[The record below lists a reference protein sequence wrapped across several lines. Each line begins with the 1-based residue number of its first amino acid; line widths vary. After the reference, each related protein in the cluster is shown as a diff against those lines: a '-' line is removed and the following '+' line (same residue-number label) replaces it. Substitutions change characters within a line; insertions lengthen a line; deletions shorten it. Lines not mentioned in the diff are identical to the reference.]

1 LGSAAARGWN
11 EGPRRLISMDAS
23 ERPRLVILD
32 AMSLIH
38 RAYHAVPRHFATSS
52 GEPTNAVFGFM
63 NILLRVVEEL
73 SPDHAAAAFD
83 LPGPTFRDEMYEPYK
98 AHREAPDDMLVAQ
111 FGRIRE
117 LLEVLA
123 IPIYD
128 LEPYEAD
135 DVLGTL
141 ARQAEADGFD
151 VWLITGDRDALQL
164 VTPQVRVLSTNP
176 RTGQPLIYDEA
187 AIADRWGIRPSQ
199 VVDFKG
205 LVGDSSDNIPGV
217 KGVGEK
223 TASTLLATYEDIDD
237 IYAHLEDIRPA
248 IRRRL
253 DGQEEIAQLSRRLAT
268 IVCDVPV
275 EFDQERTRLWQA
287 DVDAVQGLMR
297 ELQFRNVVERM
308 GFLQTSTQ
316 VEDEQLQVQPDL
328 VQDAEGAKALAK
340 QLAEAARVA
349 VFPYTRGASW
359 SVELL
364 GLGLAW
370 GDETAYVSLDGE
382 GGPLDALRGWLE
394 DAEAAKAAFDS
405 KELHSALAS
414 RDVALRGVEADLLLA
429 AYVATPSA
437 IPRTL
442 DDLAFRRKGLEV
454 EPSLPDAQVAGGLMR
469 PDPEDAAAPA
479 ALRAALAL
487 GLADEMDA
495 EIDDLK
501 LTELL
506 HDVEMP
512 LALVLSEME
521 RRGITLDAGA
531 LGELSR
537 EMAEE
542 IAELQSG
549 IYTDA
554 GHEFNVNSPKQ
565 LGTVLFEELGMPA
578 GRRTKTG
585 YSTASGVLEELVDAN
600 PIVGRVLEYRELSKL
615 KSTYIDTLPDLAHPS
630 TGRLHTTFNQAGTAT
645 GRLSSANPNLQNI
658 PIRTERGREIR
669 RAFVAGREGWTLLAI
684 DYSQIDL
691 RVLAHI
697 SEDAAMCEAF
707 ANGHDIHSS
716 TAASLHGVS
725 LDEVTEDMRR
735 LAKTTNFGIVYG
747 ISAQGLASRTEFS
760 RGEAARFIET
770 YFATYPGVKAYM
782 DSTIALAH
790 ERGYVETLFQRRR
803 YLPELNSRAFHE
815 RAAAERMAINMPIQ
829 GTTADIMKVAM
840 VKLDRAIREQGFAAQ
855 MLLQVHDDLLFELP
869 AEELDDFAGAAREL
883 MTNAVLLQVPLAVD
897 AKAGANWRD
906 MREL

>member
-1 LGSAAARGWN
+1 
-11 EGPRRLISMDAS
+11 MDAS
-23 ERPRLVILD
+23 ERPRLVVLD

-52 GEPTNAVFGFM
+52 GEPTNAVFGFT
-63 NILLRVVEEL
+63 NILLRVVEDL
-73 SPDHAAAAFD
+73 SPHHAAAAFD
-83 LPGPTFRDEMYEPYK
+83 LPGPTFRDEIYEPYK
-98 AHREAPDDMLVAQ
+98 AHREAPDDALVAQ

-117 LLEVLA
+117 LMEVLG
-123 IPIYD
+123 IPIYE
-128 LEPYEAD
+128 LESYEAD
-135 DVLGTL
+135 DMLGTL
-141 ARQAEADGFD
+141 ARQAEAAGFE
-151 VWLITGDRDALQL
+151 VWLVTGDRDALQL
-164 VTPQVRVLSTNP
+164 VTPHVRVLSTNP

-187 AIADRWGIRPSQ
+187 AIGDRWGIRPSQ

-223 TASTLLATYEDIDD
+223 TASTLLKDYADIDD

-253 DGQEEIAQLSRRLAT
+253 EGQEEVAELSRELAT
-268 IVCDVPV
+268 IVCDAPV
-275 EFDQERTRLWQA
+275 AFDAERTRLWQA
-287 DVDAVQGLMR
+287 DMEAVQGLMR

-308 GFLQTSTQ
+308 SFLETTARDEEEALE
-316 VEDEQLQVQPDL
+316 VEPAV
-328 VQDAEGAKALAK
+328 VTDAEGARALAEE
-340 QLAEAARVA
+340 LAAAERVA

-370 GDETAYVSLDGE
+370 GDATAYVSLDGE
-382 GGPLDALRGWLE
+382 AGPLDELRDWLE
-394 DAEAAKAAFDS
+394 DGEAAKAAFDS
-405 KELHSALAS
+405 KELHRALAS
-414 RDVALRGVEADLLLA
+414 RGVALQGVEADLLLA

-442 DDLAFRRKGLEV
+442 DDLVFRRKGLEV
-454 EPSLPDAQVAGGLMR
+454 EPGLPDAQAAGGLMR
-469 PDPEDAAAPA
+469 PDPEDAAVPA
-479 ALRAALAL
+479 ALRAALGL

-495 EIDDLK
+495 EIDDLE

-521 RRGITLDAGA
+521 RRGIRLDAGA
-531 LGELSR
+531 LGDLSR

-549 IYTDA
+549 VYADA
-554 GHEFNVNSPKQ
+554 GHEFNINSPKQ
-565 LGTVLFEELGMPA
+565 LGTVLFEELGLPA
-578 GRRTKTG
+578 GRKTKTG
-585 YSTASGVLEELVDAN
+585 YSTASGVLEGLMDAN

-615 KSTYIDTLPDLAHPS
+615 KSTYIDTLPDLAHPT

-658 PIRTERGREIR
+658 PIRTARGREIR

-697 SEDAAMCEAF
+697 SEDAAMCQAF
-707 ANGHDIHSS
+707 ANGHDIHAA
-716 TAASLHGVS
+716 TAASLHEVS

-760 RGEAARFIET
+760 RREAAKFIET
-770 YFATYPGVKAYM
+770 YFATYPGVKGYM

-840 VKLDRAIREQGFAAQ
+840 VKLDRAIREQGFAAR

-869 AEELDDFAGAAREL
+869 TEELDDFAGVAREL
-883 MTNAVLLQVPLAVD
+883 MTNAVPLHVPLAVD
-897 AKAGANWRD
+897 AKAGPNWRD
-906 MREL
+906 LTEI

>member
-1 LGSAAARGWN
+1 
-11 EGPRRLISMDAS
+11 MDAS

-83 LPGPTFRDEMYEPYK
+83 LPGPTFRDEIYEPYK

-128 LEPYEAD
+128 MEPYEAD

-164 VTPQVRVLSTNP
+164 VTPHVRVLSTNP
-176 RTGQPLIYDEA
+176 RTGQPLVYDEG
-187 AIADRWGIRPSQ
+187 AIADRWGIKASQ

-223 TASTLLATYEDIDD
+223 TASTLLATYDDIDD

-253 DGQEEIAQLSRRLAT
+253 EGQEEVAYLSRRLAT

-275 EFDQERTRLWQA
+275 EFDAERTRLWQA
-287 DVDAVQGLMR
+287 DVDAVQALMR

-316 VEDEQLQVQPDL
+316 VADEQLEVEPDL
-328 VQDAEGAKALAK
+328 VQDAAGAQALA
-340 QLAEAARVA
+340 QRLAGAERVA
-349 VFPYTRGASW
+349 AFPYTRGSSW

-370 GDETAYVSLDGE
+370 GDETAYVSLDEAAGS
-382 GGPLDALRGWLE
+382 LDALRDWLE
-394 DAEAAKAAFDS
+394 DGKAAKAAFDS
-405 KELHSALAS
+405 KLLHSALAS
-414 RDVALRGVEADLLLA
+414 REVALRGVEADLLLA

-442 DDLAFRRKGLEV
+442 DDLAFRRKGLDV
-454 EPSLPDAQVAGGLMR
+454 EPALPDAQVAGGLMR
-469 PDPEDAAAPA
+469 PDPGDVAAPA

-487 GLADEMDA
+487 KLADEMDA
-495 EIDDLK
+495 EIDNLK

-521 RRGITLDAGA
+521 RRGIRLDAGA

-537 EMAEE
+537 EMAQE

-565 LGTVLFEELGMPA
+565 LGTVLFEELGLPA

-585 YSTASGVLEELVDAN
+585 YSTASGVLEGLVDDN

-658 PIRTERGREIR
+658 PIRTARGREIR

-716 TAASLHGVS
+716 TAASLHDVA

-760 RGEAARFIET
+760 RQEAAKFIET
-770 YFATYPGVKAYM
+770 YFATYPGVKGYM

-840 VKLDRAIREQGFAAQ
+840 VKLDRAIREQGFAAR

-869 AEELDDFAGAAREL
+869 LEELDAFAGVAREL
-883 MTNAVLLQVPLAVD
+883 MTHAVPLHVPLAVD

-906 MREL
+906 LREL

>member
-1 LGSAAARGWN
+1 
-11 EGPRRLISMDAS
+11 MDAS
-23 ERPRLVILD
+23 ERPRLVVLD

-52 GEPTNAVFGFM
+52 GEPTNAVFGFT

-83 LPGPTFRDEMYEPYK
+83 LPGPTFRDEIYEPYK

-117 LLEVLA
+117 LIEVLG

-128 LEPYEAD
+128 LEPFEAD

-141 ARQAEADGFD
+141 ARQAEAEGFE
-151 VWLITGDRDALQL
+151 VWLVTGDRDALQL
-164 VTPQVRVLSTNP
+164 VTPHVRVLSTNP

-187 AIADRWGIRPSQ
+187 AIQDRWGIRPSQ

-223 TASTLLATYEDIDD
+223 TASTLLKDYADIDE
-237 IYAHLEDIRPA
+237 IYAHLEDLRPA

-253 DGQEEIAQLSRRLAT
+253 EGQEEVAYLSRKLAT

-275 EFDQERTRLWQA
+275 AFDAERTRLWQA
-287 DVDAVQGLMR
+287 DPAAVQAVMR

-308 GFLQTSTQ
+308 GFLDAAAR
-316 VEDEQLQVQPDL
+316 VEDEALEVEPA
-328 VQDAEGAKALAK
+328 VVTDAEGARTLAAD
-340 QLAEAARVA
+340 LAGAERVA

-359 SVELL
+359 NVELL

-370 GDETAYVSLDGE
+370 GDDTAYVSLDGE
-382 GGPLDALRGWLE
+382 AGPVEELRGWLE
-394 DAEAAKAAFDS
+394 DAEAGKAAFDS
-405 KELHSALAS
+405 KELRSALAS
-414 RDVALRGVEADLLLA
+414 REVTLRGVEADLLLA

-437 IPRTL
+437 IPGTL
-442 DDLAFRRKGLEV
+442 DDLVFRRKGLDV
-454 EPSLPDAQVAGGLMR
+454 EPALPDAQVAGGLMR

-487 GLADEMDA
+487 GLAEEMDA

-521 RRGITLDAGA
+521 RRGIKLDADA
-531 LGELSR
+531 LGALSR

-549 IYTDA
+549 IYADA
-554 GHEFNVNSPKQ
+554 GREFNVNSPKQ
-565 LGTVLFEELGMPA
+565 LGTVLFEELGLPA

-585 YSTASGVLEELVDAN
+585 YSTAIGVLEGLADEN

-658 PIRTERGREIR
+658 PIRTARGREIR

-697 SEDAAMCEAF
+697 SEDAAMCQAF
-707 ANGHDIHSS
+707 ANGHDIHSA
-716 TAASLHGVS
+716 TAASLHDVG
-725 LDEVTEDMRR
+725 LDEVTADMRR

-760 RGEAARFIET
+760 RGEAAKFIET
-770 YFATYPGVKAYM
+770 YFATYPGVKGYM

-790 ERGYVETLFQRRR
+790 ERGFVETLFQRRR
-803 YLPELNSRAFHE
+803 YLPELQSRAFHE

-840 VKLDRAIREQGFAAQ
+840 VKLDRAISEQGFAAR

-869 AEELDDFAGAAREL
+869 TEELEEFAAVARGL
-883 MTNAVLLQVPLAVD
+883 MTTAVPLHVPLAVD
-897 AKAGANWRD
+897 AKAGVNWRD

>member
-1 LGSAAARGWN
+1 
-11 EGPRRLISMDAS
+11 MDAS

-83 LPGPTFRDEMYEPYK
+83 LPGPTFRDELYEPYK

-117 LLEVLA
+117 LLEVLG

-164 VTPQVRVLSTNP
+164 VTPHVRVLSTNP
-176 RTGQPLIYDEA
+176 RTGQPLVYDEG
-187 AIADRWGIRPSQ
+187 AIADRWGIKASQ

-223 TASTLLATYEDIDD
+223 TASTLLATYDDIDD

-253 DGQEEIAQLSRRLAT
+253 EGQEEIAQLSRRLAT

-275 EFDQERTRLWQA
+275 EFDAERTRLWQA
-287 DVDAVQGLMR
+287 DVVAVQALMR

-308 GFLQTSTQ
+308 AFLDTSAREEAEALE
-316 VEDEQLQVQPDL
+316 VEPAV
-328 VQDAEGAKALAK
+328 VTDAEGASALAG
-340 QLAEAARVA
+340 QLASAERVA
-349 VFPYTRGASW
+349 VFPYARGSSW

-370 GDETAYVSLDGE
+370 GNETAYVSLDGE
-382 GGPLDALRGWLE
+382 GGPLDALKGWLE
-394 DAEAAKAAFDS
+394 DERAGKAAFDS
-405 KELHSALAS
+405 KLLHSALAS
-414 RDVALRGVEADLLLA
+414 RAVALRGVEADLLLA

-442 DDLAFRRKGLEV
+442 DDLVFRRKGLEV
-454 EPSLPDAQVAGGLMR
+454 EPALPDAQVAGGLMR
-469 PDPEDAAAPA
+469 PDPEDAALPA

-501 LTELL
+501 LTGLL

-521 RRGITLDAGA
+521 RRGIRLDAGA

-565 LGTVLFEELGMPA
+565 LGTVLFEELGLPA

-585 YSTASGVLEELVDAN
+585 YSTASGVLEGLVDDN

-658 PIRTERGREIR
+658 PIRTARGREIR

-760 RGEAARFIET
+760 RQEAAKFIET
-770 YFATYPGVKAYM
+770 YFATYPGVKGYM

-790 ERGYVETLFQRRR
+790 DRGYVETLFQRRR

-829 GTTADIMKVAM
+829 GTTADIMKIAM
-840 VKLDRAIREQGFAAQ
+840 VKLDRAIREQRFAAQ

-869 AEELDDFAGAAREL
+869 AEELDDFAGVAREL
-883 MTNAVLLQVPLAVD
+883 MTNAVPLHVPLAVD
-897 AKAGANWRD
+897 AKTGPNWRD
-906 MREL
+906 MVEI

>member
-1 LGSAAARGWN
+1 
-11 EGPRRLISMDAS
+11 MDAS

-83 LPGPTFRDEMYEPYK
+83 LPGPTFRDELYEPYK

-111 FGRIRE
+111 FARIRE

-223 TASTLLATYEDIDD
+223 TASTLLKDYADIDE

-253 DGQEEIAQLSRRLAT
+253 EGQEEVAYLSRRLAT
-268 IVCDVPV
+268 IVRDVPV
-275 EFDQERTRLWQA
+275 QFDQKRTRLWQA

-308 GFLQTSTQ
+308 GFLQTSAQ

-340 QLAEAARVA
+340 QLAEAERVA
-349 VFPYTRGASW
+349 VVPYTRGASW

-382 GGPLDALRGWLE
+382 GGALGGLKSWLE
-394 DAEAAKAAFDS
+394 DGEAGKAAFDS

-414 RDVALRGVEADLLLA
+414 RGVALRGVEADLLLA

-442 DDLAFRRKGLEV
+442 DDLVFRRKGLEV
-454 EPSLPDAQVAGGLMR
+454 EPALPDAQAAGGLMR
-469 PDPEDAAAPA
+469 PDPADAAAPA

-531 LGELSR
+531 LGDLSR

-549 IYTDA
+549 IYADA
-554 GHEFNVNSPKQ
+554 GSEFNVNSPKQ
-565 LGTVLFEELGMPA
+565 LGKVLFEELGLPA

-585 YSTASGVLEELVDAN
+585 YSTASGVLEGLVDDN

-697 SEDAAMCEAF
+697 SADAAMCQAF

-716 TAASLHGVS
+716 TAASLHDVS

-760 RGEAARFIET
+760 RGEAAKFIET

-869 AEELDDFAGAAREL
+869 TEELDDFAGAAREL
-883 MTNAVLLQVPLAVD
+883 MTNAVPLHVPLAVD
-897 AKAGANWRD
+897 AKAGPNWRD
-906 MREL
+906 LNEL

>member
-1 LGSAAARGWN
+1 
-11 EGPRRLISMDAS
+11 MDAS
-23 ERPRLVILD
+23 ERPRLVVLD

-38 RAYHAVPRHFATSS
+38 RAYHAVPRHFATST
-52 GEPTNAVFGFM
+52 GEPTNAVFGFT
-63 NILLRVVEEL
+63 NILLRIVDEL
-73 SPDHAAAAFD
+73 APDHAAAAFD
-83 LPGPTFRDEMYEPYK
+83 LPGPTFRDELYEPYK
-98 AHREAPDDMLVAQ
+98 AHRDAPDDALVAQ

-117 LLEVLA
+117 LVEVLG
-123 IPIYD
+123 IPIYE
-128 LEPYEAD
+128 LESYEAD
-135 DVLGTL
+135 DMLGTL
-141 ARQAEADGFD
+141 ARQAEAAGFD
-151 VWLITGDRDALQL
+151 VWLVTGDRDALQL
-164 VTPQVRVLSTNP
+164 VTPHVRVLSTNP

-187 AIADRWGIRPSQ
+187 AIEKRWGIKPGQ

-205 LVGDSSDNIPGV
+205 LQGDSSDNIPGV

-223 TASTLLATYEDIDD
+223 TASSLLASYADIDD

-253 DGQEEIAQLSRRLAT
+253 EGQEEVANLSRRLAT
-268 IVCDVPV
+268 IVCDAPV
-275 EFDQERTRLWQA
+275 AFDAERTRLWQA
-287 DVDAVQGLMR
+287 DVPALHGLMR

-308 GFLQTSTQ
+308 RFLETSAQ
-316 VEDEQLQVQPDL
+316 VEAEELEVEPRL
-328 VQDAEGAKALAK
+328 VQEAEGARV
-340 QLAEAARVA
+340 LAEELAGAERVA
-349 VFPYTRGASW
+349 VFPYVRGASW

-370 GDETAYVSLDGE
+370 GDQTAYVSLDGE
-382 GGPLDALRGWLE
+382 AGPLEALRDWLE
-394 DAEAAKAAFDS
+394 DAKAGKVAFDS
-405 KELHSALAS
+405 KALHQALAA
-414 RDVALRGVEADLLLA
+414 RGVELRGVDADLLLA

-437 IPRTL
+437 IPGTL
-442 DDLAFRRKGLEV
+442 DDLAFRRRGIEV
-454 EPSLPDAQVAGGLMR
+454 EPALPDPQVAGGLMR
-469 PDPEDAAAPA
+469 PDPEDVAVPA

-487 GLADEMDA
+487 ALAEEMDA

-521 RRGITLDAGA
+521 RRGIRLDGGA

-537 EMAEE
+537 EMGEE
-542 IAELQSG
+542 IAELQSA
-549 IYTDA
+549 IYADV

-565 LGTVLFEELGMPA
+565 LGKVLFDELGLPA
-578 GRRTKTG
+578 GRKTKTG
-585 YSTASGVLEELVDAN
+585 YSTASGVLEGLVDAN
-600 PIVGRVLEYRELSKL
+600 PIAGRVLEYRELSKL

-658 PIRTERGREIR
+658 PIRTARGREIR
-669 RAFVAGREGWTLLAI
+669 RAFVAEREGWTLLAI

-697 SEDAAMCEAF
+697 SEDAAMCKAF
-707 ANGHDIHSS
+707 ANGHDIHAA
-716 TAASLHGVS
+716 TAASLHEVG

-760 RGEAARFIET
+760 RREAATFIET
-770 YFATYPGVKAYM
+770 YFATYPGVKTYM
-782 DSTIALAH
+782 DSTIADAH

-803 YLPELNSRAFHE
+803 YLPELQSRAFHE

-840 VKLDRAIREQGFAAQ
+840 VKLDRAIREEGFAAR

-869 AEELDDFAGAAREL
+869 SEELDDFAGVAREL
-883 MTNAVLLQVPLAVD
+883 MTKAVPLHVPLAVD
-897 AKAGANWRD
+897 AKAGPNWRD
-906 MREL
+906 LAEI

>member
-1 LGSAAARGWN
+1 
-11 EGPRRLISMDAS
+11 MDAS
-23 ERPRLVILD
+23 ERPRLVVLD

-52 GEPTNAVFGFM
+52 GEPTNAVFGFT

-83 LPGPTFRDEMYEPYK
+83 LPGPTFRDELYEPYK
-98 AHREAPDDMLVAQ
+98 AHRDAPDDALVAQ

-117 LLEVLA
+117 LIEVLG

-128 LEPYEAD
+128 LEPFEAD

-141 ARQAEADGFD
+141 ARQAEAEGFE
-151 VWLITGDRDALQL
+151 VWLVTGDRDALQL
-164 VTPQVRVLSTNP
+164 VTPHVRVLSTNP
-176 RTGQPLIYDEA
+176 RTGQPLVYDEA
-187 AIADRWGIRPSQ
+187 AIRDRWGIRPSQ

-223 TASTLLATYEDIDD
+223 TASTLLAEYEDIDD

-248 IRRRL
+248 FRRRL
-253 DGQEEIAQLSRRLAT
+253 EGQEEVAYLSRRLAT

-275 EFDQERTRLWQA
+275 AFDAERTRLWQA
-287 DVDAVQGLMR
+287 DVAAVQGLMR

-308 GFLQTSTQ
+308 PFLEASARS
-316 VEDEQLQVQPDL
+316 
-328 VQDAEGAKALAK
+328 DAEALEVEPAVVTDAADARALAK
-340 QLAEAARVA
+340 ELAGAERVA
-349 VFPYTRGASW
+349 VFAYTRGSSW

-370 GDETAYVSLDGE
+370 GGETAYVSLDGE
-382 GGPLDALRGWLE
+382 AGALEALRGWLE
-394 DAEAAKAAFDS
+394 DAAAGKAAFDS
-405 KELHSALAS
+405 KALNSALAS
-414 RDVALRGVEADLLLA
+414 RGVALRGVETDLLLA

-437 IPRTL
+437 IPGTL
-442 DDLAFRRKGLEV
+442 DDLVFRRRGIEV
-454 EPSLPDAQVAGGLMR
+454 EPELPDAQVAGGLMR
-469 PDPEDAAAPA
+469 PDPEEVAVPA

-487 GLADEMDA
+487 GLAEEMDA

-501 LTELL
+501 LTGLL

-521 RRGITLDAGA
+521 RRGIKLDAGA
-531 LGELSR
+531 LGDLSR

-549 IYTDA
+549 IYADA
-554 GHEFNVNSPKQ
+554 GREFNVNSPKQ
-565 LGTVLFEELGMPA
+565 LGEVLFEELGLPA

-585 YSTASGVLEELVDAN
+585 YSTAIGVLEGLADEN
-600 PIVGRVLEYRELSKL
+600 PIVRRVLEYRELSKL

-630 TGRLHTTFNQAGTAT
+630 TGRLHTTFNQAGTST

-658 PIRTERGREIR
+658 PIRTARGREIR

-697 SEDAAMCEAF
+697 SEDAAMCQAF
-707 ANGHDIHSS
+707 ANGHDIHAA
-716 TAASLHGVS
+716 TAASLHEVA

-760 RGEAARFIET
+760 RGEAAKFIET
-770 YFATYPGVKAYM
+770 YFATYPGVKGYM

-803 YLPELNSRAFHE
+803 YLPELQSRAFHE

-840 VKLDRAIREQGFAAQ
+840 VKLDRSIREEGFAAR

-869 AEELDDFAGAAREL
+869 AEELDDFAGVARGV
-883 MTNAVLLQVPLAVD
+883 MTHAVRLQVPLAVD
-897 AKAGANWRD
+897 AKAGGNWRD
-906 MREL
+906 MEDL

>member
-1 LGSAAARGWN
+1 
-11 EGPRRLISMDAS
+11 MDAS

-83 LPGPTFRDEMYEPYK
+83 LPGPTFRDEIYEPYK

-111 FGRIRE
+111 FSRIRE

-164 VTPQVRVLSTNP
+164 VTPHVRVLSTNP

-187 AIADRWGIRPSQ
+187 AIADRWGIKASQ

-223 TASTLLATYEDIDD
+223 TASTLLATYDDIDD

-253 DGQEEIAQLSRRLAT
+253 EGQEEVAYLSRRLAT

-308 GFLQTSTQ
+308 GFLQTSAQ

-328 VQDAEGAKALAK
+328 VQDAEGARALAS
-340 QLAEAARVA
+340 QLAGAERVA
-349 VFPYTRGASW
+349 VVPYTRGSSW
-359 SVELL
+359 GVELL

-370 GDETAYVSLDGE
+370 GGETAYVSLDGE
-382 GGPLDALRGWLE
+382 GGPLDELKGWLE
-394 DAEAAKAAFDS
+394 DGKAAKAAFDS

-414 RDVALRGVEADLLLA
+414 REVALRGVEADLLLA

-442 DDLAFRRKGLEV
+442 DDLVFRRKGLEV
-454 EPSLPDAQVAGGLMR
+454 EPALPDAQVAGGLMR

-521 RRGITLDAGA
+521 RRGIRLDAGA

-565 LGTVLFEELGMPA
+565 LGTVLFEELGLPA
-578 GRRTKTG
+578 GRKTKTG
-585 YSTASGVLEELVDAN
+585 YSTASGVLEGLVDDN
-600 PIVGRVLEYRELSKL
+600 PIVRRVLEYRELSKL

-658 PIRTERGREIR
+658 PIRTARGREIR

-697 SEDAAMCEAF
+697 SEDSAMCEAF

-716 TAASLHGVS
+716 TAASLHEVS

-760 RGEAARFIET
+760 RGEAAKFIET

-782 DSTIALAH
+782 DSTIAQAH

-840 VKLDRAIREQGFAAQ
+840 VKLDRAIRDDGFAAR

-869 AEELDDFAGAAREL
+869 TEELADFAGVAREL
-883 MTNAVLLQVPLAVD
+883 MTHAVPLQVPLAVD
-897 AKAGANWRD
+897 AKAGPNWRD

>member
-1 LGSAAARGWN
+1 
-11 EGPRRLISMDAS
+11 MDAS
-23 ERPRLVILD
+23 ERPRLVVLD

-52 GEPTNAVFGFM
+52 GEPTNAVYGFT
-63 NILLRVVEEL
+63 NILLRVVDDL

-83 LPGPTFRDEMYEPYK
+83 LPGPTFRDEIYEPYK
-98 AHREAPDDMLVAQ
+98 AHREAPDDALIAQ

-117 LLEVLA
+117 LVEVLG
-123 IPIYD
+123 IPIYE
-128 LEPYEAD
+128 LESYEAD
-135 DVLGTL
+135 DMLGTL
-141 ARQAEADGFD
+141 ARQAEAEGFD
-151 VWLITGDRDALQL
+151 VWLVTGDRDALQL
-164 VTPQVRVLSTNP
+164 VTPHVRVLSTNP

-223 TASTLLATYEDIDD
+223 TASTLLRDYADIDD

-248 IRRRL
+248 FRRRL
-253 DGQEEIAQLSRRLAT
+253 EGQEEVAELSRELAT
-268 IVCDVPV
+268 IVCDAPV
-275 EFDQERTRLWQA
+275 AFDAERTRLWQA
-287 DVDAVQGLMR
+287 DVKAVQALMR
-297 ELQFRNVVERM
+297 ELQFRNVAERM
-308 GFLQTSTQ
+308 GFLQTSAQ
-316 VEDEQLQVQPDL
+316 VEDDELEVEPVL
-328 VQDAEGAKALAK
+328 VQDAEDAQALAE
-340 QLAEAARVA
+340 QLAGAARVA
-349 VFPYTRGASW
+349 VFPYVRGASW
-359 SVELL
+359 SAELL

-370 GDETAYVSLDGE
+370 GGETAYVSLDGE
-382 GGPLDALRGWLE
+382 AGPLDELRAWLE
-394 DAEAAKAAFDS
+394 DAQAAKAAFDS
-405 KELHSALAS
+405 KALHHALATRGVS
-414 RDVALRGVEADLLLA
+414 LRGVEADLLLA
-429 AYVATPSA
+429 AYVATPNA

-442 DDLAFRRKGLEV
+442 DDLAFRRRGVEV
-454 EPSLPDAQVAGGLMR
+454 EPALPDAQAAGGLMR
-469 PDPEDAAAPA
+469 PDPEAAAVPA

-487 GLADEMDA
+487 ALAEEMDA

-512 LALVLSEME
+512 LALVLSDME
-521 RRGITLDAGA
+521 GRGIKLDAGA
-531 LGELSR
+531 LGDLSR

-549 IYTDA
+549 IYADA

-565 LGTVLFEELGMPA
+565 LGTVLFEELGLPA

-585 YSTASGVLEELVDAN
+585 YSTASGVLEELVDDN

-615 KSTYIDTLPDLAHPS
+615 KSTYIDTLPDLAHPT

-658 PIRTERGREIR
+658 PIRTARGREIR
-669 RAFVAGREGWTLLAI
+669 RAFVAERSGWTLLAI

-697 SEDAAMCEAF
+697 SEDAAMCQAF
-707 ANGHDIHSS
+707 ANGHDIHAA
-716 TAASLHGVS
+716 TAASLHEVA

-760 RGEAARFIET
+760 RREAAKFIET
-770 YFATYPGVKAYM
+770 YFATYPGVKGYM
-782 DSTIALAH
+782 DSTIAQAH

-803 YLPELNSRAFHE
+803 YLPELHSRAFHE

-840 VKLDRAIREQGFAAQ
+840 VKLDRAIREQGFAAR

-883 MTNAVLLQVPLAVD
+883 MTNAVPLHVPLAVD
-897 AKAGANWRD
+897 AKTGPNWRD
-906 MREL
+906 MEEI

>member
-1 LGSAAARGWN
+1 
-11 EGPRRLISMDAS
+11 MDAS
-23 ERPRLVILD
+23 ERPRLVVLD

-38 RAYHAVPRHFATSS
+38 RAYHAVPRHFATST
-52 GEPTNAVFGFM
+52 GEPTNAVFGFT

-117 LLEVLA
+117 LLEVLG

-164 VTPQVRVLSTNP
+164 VTPDVRVLSTNP

-187 AIADRWGIRPSQ
+187 AIEDRWGIRPSQ

-223 TASTLLATYEDIDD
+223 TASTLLKDYEDIDE

-253 DGQEEIAQLSRRLAT
+253 EGQEEVAYLSRRLAT

-275 EFDQERTRLWQA
+275 AFDAERTRLWQA
-287 DVDAVQGLMR
+287 DAAAVQGLMR
-297 ELQFRNVVERM
+297 ELQFRNVAERM
-308 GFLQTSTQ
+308 RFLQTSAQ
-316 VEDEQLQVQPDL
+316 VEDEGLEVEPRL
-328 VQDAEGAKALAK
+328 VLDAEGARGLAE
-340 QLAEAARVA
+340 QLAEAERVA
-349 VFPYTRGASW
+349 VFPYTRGSSW

-370 GDETAYVSLDGE
+370 GGETAYVSLDSEAGALE
-382 GGPLDALRGWLE
+382 ELRGWLE
-394 DAEAAKAAFDS
+394 DEKAGKAAFDS
-405 KELHSALAS
+405 KELSSALAS
-414 RDVALRGVEADLLLA
+414 REVVLRGVQADLLLA
-429 AYVATPSA
+429 AYVATPNA
-437 IPRTL
+437 IPGTM
-442 DDLAFRRKGLEV
+442 DDLVFRRRGIEV
-454 EPSLPDAQVAGGLMR
+454 APELPDAQVAGGLMR
-469 PDPEDAAAPA
+469 PEAEDVAAPA

-487 GLADEMDA
+487 GLAEEMDA

-512 LALVLSEME
+512 LALLLSEME
-521 RRGITLDAGA
+521 RRGIKLDAEA
-531 LGELSR
+531 LGDLSR

-549 IYTDA
+549 IYADA

-565 LGTVLFEELGMPA
+565 LGDVLFKEMGLRA
-578 GRRTKTG
+578 DRKTRSG
-585 YSTASGVLEELVDAN
+585 NYSTASGVLEGLAEEN

-697 SEDAAMCEAF
+697 SEDAAMCRAF
-707 ANGHDIHSS
+707 ANGHDIHSA
-716 TAASLHGVS
+716 TAASLHEVG

-747 ISAQGLASRTEFS
+747 ISAQGLASRTEFT
-760 RGEAARFIET
+760 RREAAAFIET
-770 YFATYPGVKAYM
+770 YFATYPGVKGYM
-782 DSTIALAH
+782 DSTIAQAH
-790 ERGYVETLFQRRR
+790 ERGYVETLFNRRR
-803 YLPELNSRAFHE
+803 YLPELQSRAFHE

-840 VKLDRAIREQGFAAQ
+840 VKLDRAIRDQGFAAR

-869 AEELDDFAGAAREL
+869 SEELEEFAGVARGV
-883 MTNAVLLQVPLAVD
+883 MTKAVRLQVPLAVD
-897 AKAGANWRD
+897 AKAGGNWRD
-906 MREL
+906 MEEL

>member
-1 LGSAAARGWN
+1 
-11 EGPRRLISMDAS
+11 MDAS
-23 ERPRLVILD
+23 ERPRLVVLD

-52 GEPTNAVFGFM
+52 GEPTNAVFGFT
-63 NILLRVVEEL
+63 NILLRVVEDL
-73 SPDHAAAAFD
+73 SPHHAAAAFD
-83 LPGPTFRDEMYEPYK
+83 LPGPTFRDDIYEPYK
-98 AHREAPDDMLVAQ
+98 AHREAPDDALVAQ

-117 LLEVLA
+117 LVEVLG
-123 IPIYD
+123 IPIYE
-128 LEPYEAD
+128 LESYEAD
-135 DVLGTL
+135 DMLGTL
-141 ARQAEADGFD
+141 ARQAEAAGFE
-151 VWLITGDRDALQL
+151 VWLVTGDRDALQL
-164 VTPQVRVLSTNP
+164 VTPHVRVLSTNP

-187 AIADRWGIRPSQ
+187 AIGDRWGIRPSQ

-223 TASTLLATYEDIDD
+223 TASTLLKDYADIDD
-237 IYAHLEDIRPA
+237 IYAHLEEIRPA

-253 DGQEEIAQLSRRLAT
+253 EGQEEVAELSRELAT
-268 IVCDVPV
+268 IVCDAPV
-275 EFDQERTRLWQA
+275 AFDAERTRLWQA
-287 DVDAVQGLMR
+287 DVEAVQGLMR

-308 GFLQTSTQ
+308 SFLETTARDEEEALE
-316 VEDEQLQVQPDL
+316 VEPAV
-328 VQDAEGAKALAK
+328 VTDAEGARALAE
-340 QLAEAARVA
+340 QLAGAERVA
-349 VFPYTRGASW
+349 VFPYTRGSSW

-370 GDETAYVSLDGE
+370 GSDTAYVSLDE
-382 GGPLDALRGWLE
+382 SAGPLDELTGWLE
-394 DAEAAKAAFDS
+394 DGEAGKAAFDS
-405 KELHSALAS
+405 KLLHSALAL
-414 RDVALRGVEADLLLA
+414 REVALRGVEADLLLS

-442 DDLAFRRKGLEV
+442 DDLVFRRKGLEV
-454 EPSLPDAQVAGGLMR
+454 EPGLPDAQAAGGLMR
-469 PDPEDAAAPA
+469 PDPEDAAVPA

-495 EIDDLK
+495 EIDDLE

-521 RRGITLDAGA
+521 RRGIRLDAEA
-531 LGELSR
+531 LGDLSR

-549 IYTDA
+549 IYSDA
-554 GHEFNVNSPKQ
+554 GSEFNINSPKQ
-565 LGTVLFEELGMPA
+565 LGKVLFEELGLPA
-578 GRRTKTG
+578 GRKTKTG
-585 YSTASGVLEELVDAN
+585 YSTASGVLEGLVDDN

-658 PIRTERGREIR
+658 PIRTARGREIR

-697 SEDAAMCEAF
+697 SQDAAMCQAF
-707 ANGHDIHSS
+707 ANGHDIHAA
-716 TAASLHGVS
+716 TAASLHEVS

-760 RGEAARFIET
+760 RREAAAFIET
-770 YFATYPGVKAYM
+770 YFATYPGVKGYM
-782 DSTIALAH
+782 DSTIAEAH
-790 ERGYVETLFQRRR
+790 ERGYVETLFHRRR

-840 VKLDRAIREQGFAAQ
+840 VKLDRAIREQGFAAR

-869 AEELDDFAGAAREL
+869 TSELDDFAGVAREL
-883 MTNAVLLQVPLAVD
+883 MTQAVPLHVPLAVD
-897 AKAGANWRD
+897 AKAGPNWRD
-906 MREL
+906 LREL

>member
-1 LGSAAARGWN
+1 
-11 EGPRRLISMDAS
+11 MDAS

-52 GEPTNAVFGFM
+52 GEPTNAVFGFT

-83 LPGPTFRDEMYEPYK
+83 LPGPTFRDEIYEPYK

-117 LLEVLA
+117 LLEVLG

-141 ARQAEADGFD
+141 ARQAEADGLD

-164 VTPQVRVLSTNP
+164 VTPHVRVLSTNP

-187 AIADRWGIRPSQ
+187 AIADRWGITASQ

-223 TASTLLATYEDIDD
+223 TASTLLATYDDIDD

-308 GFLQTSTQ
+308 GFLQTSAQ

-328 VQDAEGAKALAK
+328 IQDAEGAKALAK
-340 QLAEAARVA
+340 QLAEAERVA
-349 VFPYTRGASW
+349 VYPYTRGSSW

-382 GGPLDALRGWLE
+382 GGPLDALKGWLE
-394 DAEAAKAAFDS
+394 DGEAEKAAFDS

-414 RDVALRGVEADLLLA
+414 REVALRGVEADLLLA

-442 DDLAFRRKGLEV
+442 DDLVFRRKGLDV
-454 EPSLPDAQVAGGLMR
+454 EPALPDAQVAGGLMR
-469 PDPEDAAAPA
+469 PDPADAAAPA

-521 RRGITLDAGA
+521 RRGIRLDAGA
-531 LGELSR
+531 LGDLSR

-542 IAELQSG
+542 IADLQSG

-565 LGTVLFEELGMPA
+565 LGTVLFEELGLPA
-578 GRRTKTG
+578 GRKTKTG
-585 YSTASGVLEELVDAN
+585 YSTASGVLEGLVDDN

-658 PIRTERGREIR
+658 PIRTARGREIR

-716 TAASLHGVS
+716 TAASLHEVT

-760 RGEAARFIET
+760 RGEAATFIET
-770 YFATYPGVKAYM
+770 YFATYPGVKGYM
-782 DSTIALAH
+782 DSTIAQAH

-840 VKLDRAIREQGFAAQ
+840 VKLDRAIREQGFAAR

-869 AEELDDFAGAAREL
+869 SEELDDFAGVAREL
-883 MTNAVLLQVPLAVD
+883 MTNAVPLHVPLAVD

>member
-1 LGSAAARGWN
+1 
-11 EGPRRLISMDAS
+11 MDAS

>member
-1 LGSAAARGWN
+1 
-11 EGPRRLISMDAS
+11 MDAS

-52 GEPTNAVFGFM
+52 GEPTNAVFGFT

-176 RTGQPLIYDEA
+176 RTGQPLIYDET
-187 AIADRWGIRPSQ
+187 AIEDRWGIRPSQ

-223 TASTLLATYEDIDD
+223 TASTLLATYDDIDD
-237 IYAHLEDIRPA
+237 IYEHLEDIRPA

-287 DVDAVQGLMR
+287 DVEAVQGLMR

-308 GFLQTSTQ
+308 GFLDASAREDAEALE
-316 VEDEQLQVQPDL
+316 VEPSVIT
-328 VQDAEGAKALAK
+328 DAEGARALVE
-340 QLAEAARVA
+340 QLAGAARVA
-349 VFPYTRGASW
+349 VFPYRRGSSW

-370 GDETAYVSLDGE
+370 GNETAYVSLDGE
-382 GGPLDALRGWLE
+382 GGPLDELRGWLE
-394 DAEAAKAAFDS
+394 DERAGKAAFDS
-405 KELHSALAS
+405 KELHSALAA
-414 RDVALRGVEADLLLA
+414 REVVLRGVEADLLLA

-442 DDLAFRRKGLEV
+442 DDLVFRRKGLEV
-454 EPSLPDAQVAGGLMR
+454 EPALPDTQVAGGLMR
-469 PDPEDAAAPA
+469 PDPADAAAPA

-495 EIDDLK
+495 VIDDLE

-521 RRGITLDAGA
+521 RRGIRLDAGA

-537 EMAEE
+537 AMAEE

-565 LGTVLFEELGMPA
+565 LGTVLFEELGLPA

-585 YSTASGVLEELVDAN
+585 YSTASGVLEELVDDN

-658 PIRTERGREIR
+658 PIRTARGREIR

-707 ANGHDIHSS
+707 ANGHDIHAS

-760 RGEAARFIET
+760 RGEAAKFIET
-770 YFATYPGVKAYM
+770 YFATYPGVKGYM
-782 DSTIALAH
+782 DSTIAQAH

-840 VKLDRAIREQGFAAQ
+840 VKLDRAIREQGFAAR

-869 AEELDDFAGAAREL
+869 AEELDDFAGVAREL
-883 MTNAVLLQVPLAVD
+883 MTNAVPLHVPLAVD

-906 MREL
+906 MEDI

>member
-1 LGSAAARGWN
+1 
-11 EGPRRLISMDAS
+11 MDAS

-52 GEPTNAVFGFM
+52 GEPTNAVFGFT

-83 LPGPTFRDEMYEPYK
+83 LPGPTFRDEIYEPYK

-117 LLEVLA
+117 LLEVLG

-141 ARQAEADGFD
+141 ARQAEADGLD

-164 VTPQVRVLSTNP
+164 VTPHVRVLSTNP

-187 AIADRWGIRPSQ
+187 AIADRWGITASQ

-223 TASTLLATYEDIDD
+223 TASTLLATYDDIDD

-308 GFLQTSTQ
+308 GFLQTSAQ

-328 VQDAEGAKALAK
+328 IQDAEGAKALAK
-340 QLAEAARVA
+340 QLAEAERVA
-349 VFPYTRGASW
+349 VYPYTRGSSW

-382 GGPLDALRGWLE
+382 GGPLDALKGWLE
-394 DAEAAKAAFDS
+394 DGEAEKAAFDS

-414 RDVALRGVEADLLLA
+414 REVALRGVEADLLLA

-442 DDLAFRRKGLEV
+442 DDLVFRRKGLDV
-454 EPSLPDAQVAGGLMR
+454 EPALPDAQVAGGLMR
-469 PDPEDAAAPA
+469 PDPADAAAPA

-521 RRGITLDAGA
+521 RRGIRLDAGA
-531 LGELSR
+531 LGDLSR

-542 IAELQSG
+542 IADLQSG

-565 LGTVLFEELGMPA
+565 LGTVLFEELGLPA
-578 GRRTKTG
+578 GRKTKTG
-585 YSTASGVLEELVDAN
+585 YSTASGVLEGLVDDN

-658 PIRTERGREIR
+658 PIRTARGREIR

-760 RGEAARFIET
+760 RGEAATFIET
-770 YFATYPGVKAYM
+770 YFATYPGVKGYM
-782 DSTIALAH
+782 DSTIAQAH

-840 VKLDRAIREQGFAAQ
+840 VKLDRAIREQGFAAR

-869 AEELDDFAGAAREL
+869 SEELDDFAGVAREL
-883 MTNAVLLQVPLAVD
+883 MTNAVPLHVPLAVD

>member
-1 LGSAAARGWN
+1 
-11 EGPRRLISMDAS
+11 MDAS

-38 RAYHAVPRHFATSS
+38 RAYHAVPRHFAASS
-52 GEPTNAVFGFM
+52 GEPTNAVFGFT

-111 FGRIRE
+111 FDRIRE
-117 LLEVLA
+117 LLEVLG

-141 ARQAEADGFD
+141 ARQAEAEGFD

-164 VTPQVRVLSTNP
+164 VTPHVRVLSTNP

-223 TASTLLATYEDIDD
+223 TASTLLATYDDIDD
-237 IYAHLEDIRPA
+237 VYAHLEDIRPA

-253 DGQEEIAQLSRRLAT
+253 EGQEEIATLSRRLAT

-297 ELQFRNVVERM
+297 ELQFRNVVDRM
-308 GFLQTSTQ
+308 GFLDTSGREDAEALE
-316 VEDEQLQVQPDL
+316 VEPAVVTDAESARPLVEQLTG
-328 VQDAEGAKALAK
+328 AE
-340 QLAEAARVA
+340 RVA
-349 VFPYTRGASW
+349 VFPYTRGSSW

-382 GGPLDALRGWLE
+382 GGALDELRGWLE
-394 DAEAAKAAFDS
+394 DDATGKAAFDS
-405 KELHSALAS
+405 KELHSALES
-414 RDVALRGVEADLLLA
+414 REVALRGIEADLLLA

-442 DDLAFRRKGLEV
+442 DDLVFRRKGLEV
-454 EPSLPDAQVAGGLMR
+454 EPALPDAQAAGGLMR
-469 PDPEDAAAPA
+469 PDAEDVAVPA

-487 GLADEMDA
+487 GLADEMEA

-521 RRGITLDAGA
+521 RRGIRLDAGA
-531 LGELSR
+531 LSELSR

-549 IYTDA
+549 IYSDA

-565 LGTVLFEELGMPA
+565 LGTVLFEELGLPA

-585 YSTASGVLEELVDAN
+585 YSTASGVLEELVDDN

-615 KSTYIDTLPDLAHPS
+615 KSTYIDSLPSLAHPS

-716 TAASLHGVS
+716 TAASLHDVP
-725 LDEVTEDMRR
+725 LDAVTEDMRR

-760 RGEAARFIET
+760 RGEAAKFIET

-782 DSTIALAH
+782 DSTIAQAH

-840 VKLDRAIREQGFAAQ
+840 VKLDRAIRDDGFAAR

-869 AEELDDFAGAAREL
+869 TEELADFAGVAREL
-883 MTNAVLLQVPLAVD
+883 MTHAVPLQVPLAVD
-897 AKAGANWRD
+897 AKAGPNWRD

>member
-1 LGSAAARGWN
+1 
-11 EGPRRLISMDAS
+11 MDAS

-52 GEPTNAVFGFM
+52 GEPTNAVFGFT

-83 LPGPTFRDEMYEPYK
+83 LPGPTFRDELYEPYK

-128 LEPYEAD
+128 MEPYEAD

-164 VTPQVRVLSTNP
+164 VTPHVRVLSTNP
-176 RTGQPLIYDEA
+176 RTGQPLVYDEG
-187 AIADRWGIRPSQ
+187 AIADRWGIKASQ

-223 TASTLLATYEDIDD
+223 TASTLLATYDDIDD

-253 DGQEEIAQLSRRLAT
+253 EGQEEIAHLSRRLAT

-275 EFDQERTRLWQA
+275 EFDAERTRLWQA
-287 DVDAVQGLMR
+287 DVDAVQTLMR

-308 GFLQTSTQ
+308 GFLDTSGREDAEVLE
-316 VEDEQLQVQPDL
+316 VEPV
-328 VQDAEGAKALAK
+328 VVTDAEGARTLAGQLAK
-340 QLAEAARVA
+340 AERVA
-349 VFPYTRGASW
+349 VFPYARGSSW

-370 GDETAYVSLDGE
+370 GDDTAYVSLDGE
-382 GGPLDALRGWLE
+382 AGPLDELKGWLE
-394 DAEAAKAAFDS
+394 DETATKAAFDS
-405 KELHSALAS
+405 KELNSALAS
-414 RDVALRGVEADLLLA
+414 REVALRGVEADLLLA

-454 EPSLPDAQVAGGLMR
+454 EPALPDAQVAGGLMR
-469 PDPEDAAAPA
+469 PDPEDAAVPA

-487 GLADEMDA
+487 GLAEEMDA

-565 LGTVLFEELGMPA
+565 LGTVLFEEMGLPA

-585 YSTASGVLEELVDAN
+585 YSTASGVLEGLVDAN

-716 TAASLHGVS
+716 TAASLHEVP
-725 LDEVTEDMRR
+725 LNEVTEDMRR
-735 LAKTTNFGIVYG
+735 LAKMTNFGIVYG

-760 RGEAARFIET
+760 RQEAAMFIET
-770 YFATYPGVKAYM
+770 YFATYPGVKGYM

-840 VKLDRAIREQGFAAQ
+840 VKLDRAIREQGFAAR

-869 AEELDDFAGAAREL
+869 SEELDDFAGVAREL
-883 MTNAVLLQVPLAVD
+883 MTSAVPLHVPLAVD

-906 MREL
+906 LREL

>member
-1 LGSAAARGWN
+1 
-11 EGPRRLISMDAS
+11 MDAS
-23 ERPRLVILD
+23 ERPRLVVLD

-52 GEPTNAVFGFM
+52 GEPTNAVFGFT

-83 LPGPTFRDEMYEPYK
+83 LPGPTFRDELYEPYK
-98 AHREAPDDMLVAQ
+98 AHRDAPDDALVAQ

-117 LLEVLA
+117 LIEVLG

-128 LEPYEAD
+128 LEPFEAD

-141 ARQAEADGFD
+141 ARQAEAEGFE
-151 VWLITGDRDALQL
+151 VWLVTGDRDALQL
-164 VTPQVRVLSTNP
+164 VTPHVRVLSTNP

-187 AIADRWGIRPSQ
+187 AIQDRWGIRPSQ

-223 TASTLLATYEDIDD
+223 TASTLLKDYADIDE
-237 IYAHLEDIRPA
+237 IYAHLEDLRPA

-253 DGQEEIAQLSRRLAT
+253 EGQEEMAYLSRRLAT
-268 IVCDVPV
+268 IVCDLPV
-275 EFDQERTRLWQA
+275 AFDAERTRLWQA
-287 DVDAVQGLMR
+287 DPAAVQALMR

-308 GFLQTSTQ
+308 GFLNAAAR
-316 VEDEQLQVQPDL
+316 VEDEALEVEPA
-328 VQDAEGAKALAK
+328 VVTGAEGARALAAE
-340 QLAEAARVA
+340 LAGAERVA
-349 VFPYTRGASW
+349 VFPYTRGSSW
-359 SVELL
+359 NVELL

-370 GDETAYVSLDGE
+370 GDDTAYVSLDGE
-382 GGPLDALRGWLE
+382 AGPVEELRGWLE
-394 DAEAAKAAFDS
+394 DEAAGKAAFDS
-405 KELHSALAS
+405 KELRSALAS
-414 RDVALRGVEADLLLA
+414 REVTLRGVEADLLLA

-437 IPRTL
+437 IPGTL
-442 DDLAFRRKGLEV
+442 DDLVFRRKGLDV
-454 EPSLPDAQVAGGLMR
+454 EPALPDAQVAGGLMR

-487 GLADEMDA
+487 GLAEEMDA

-501 LTELL
+501 LTKLL

-521 RRGITLDAGA
+521 RRGIKLDAGA

-549 IYTDA
+549 IYADA
-554 GHEFNVNSPKQ
+554 GREFNVNSPKQ
-565 LGTVLFEELGMPA
+565 LGKVLFEDLGLPK
-578 GRRTKTG
+578 GRKTKTG
-585 YSTASGVLEELVDAN
+585 YSTAIGVLEGLADEN

-615 KSTYIDTLPDLAHPS
+615 KSTYIDTLPDLAHPT

-658 PIRTERGREIR
+658 PIRTARGREIR

-697 SEDAAMCEAF
+697 SEDAAMCQAF
-707 ANGHDIHSS
+707 ANGHDIHSA
-716 TAASLHGVS
+716 TAASLHEVS

-760 RGEAARFIET
+760 RGEAAKFIET
-770 YFATYPGVKAYM
+770 YFATYPGVKGYM
-782 DSTIALAH
+782 DSTIAQAH

-840 VKLDRAIREQGFAAQ
+840 VKLDRAIREQGFAAR

-869 AEELDDFAGAAREL
+869 AEELDDFAVVARGL
-883 MTNAVLLQVPLAVD
+883 MTTAVPLRVPLAVD
-897 AKAGANWRD
+897 AKAGGNWRD
-906 MREL
+906 MEDL

>member
-1 LGSAAARGWN
+1 MA
-11 EGPRRLISMDAS
+11 AS
-23 ERPRLVILD
+23 ERPRLVVLD

-38 RAYHAVPRHFATSS
+38 RAYHAVPRHFATAA
-52 GEPTNAVFGFM
+52 GEPTNAVYGFT
-63 NILLRVVEEL
+63 NILLRVVDDL

-83 LPGPTFRDEMYEPYK
+83 LPGPTFRDEMYQPYK
-98 AHREAPDDMLVAQ
+98 AHREAPDDALIAQ
-111 FGRIRE
+111 FGRVRE
-117 LLEVLA
+117 LLEALG
-123 IPIYD
+123 IPIYE
-128 LEPYEAD
+128 LESYEAD
-135 DVLGTL
+135 DMLGTL
-141 ARQAEADGFD
+141 ARQAEAEGFD
-151 VWLITGDRDALQL
+151 VWLVTGDRDALQL
-164 VTPQVRVLSTNP
+164 VTPHVRVLSSNP
-176 RTGQPLIYDEA
+176 RTGQPLTYDEA
-187 AIADRWGIRPSQ
+187 AIADRWGIKPSQ

-223 TASTLLATYEDIDD
+223 TASTLLKNYADIDD

-248 IRRRL
+248 VRRRL
-253 DGQEEIAQLSRRLAT
+253 EGQEEVAELSRELAT
-268 IVCDVPV
+268 IVCDAPV
-275 EFDQERTRLWQA
+275 AFDAERTRLWQA
-287 DVDAVQGLMR
+287 DVDALHGLMR
-297 ELQFRNVVERM
+297 ELQFRNVAERM
-308 GFLQTSTQ
+308 TFLETSAQ
-316 VEDEQLQVQPDL
+316 VEADL
-328 VQDAEGAKALAK
+328 PEVAPAVVQDADSARALVE
-340 QLAEAARVA
+340 QLAGAERVA
-349 VFPYTRGASW
+349 VFPYTRGSSW

-370 GDETAYVSLDGE
+370 GDETAYVSLDE
-382 GGPLDALRGWLE
+382 TSAALEELRGWLE
-394 DAEAAKAAFDS
+394 NRQAGKAAFDS
-405 KELHSALAS
+405 KALHSALAA
-414 RDVALRGVEADLLLA
+414 REVALRGIEADLLLA

-442 DDLAFRRKGLEV
+442 DDLVFRRRGLEV
-454 EPSLPDAQVAGGLMR
+454 EPGLPDAQAAGGLMR
-469 PDPEDAAAPA
+469 PDAAAAATPA

-487 GLADEMDA
+487 GLAEEMDA

-506 HDVEMP
+506 RDVEMP

-521 RRGITLDAGA
+521 RRGIRLDAAA

-537 EMAEE
+537 EMGEE
-542 IAELQSG
+542 IAELQSA
-549 IYTDA
+549 IYADA

-565 LGTVLFEELGMPA
+565 LGTVLFEELGLPA
-578 GRRTKTG
+578 GRKTKTG
-585 YSTASGVLEELVDAN
+585 YSTAIGVLEGLADEN
-600 PIVGRVLEYRELSKL
+600 PIVARVLEYRELSKL

-658 PIRTERGREIR
+658 PIRTARGREIR
-669 RAFVAGREGWTLLAI
+669 RAFVAERAGWTLLAI

-697 SEDAAMCEAF
+697 SEDAAMCRAF
-707 ANGHDIHSS
+707 ADGHDIHAA
-716 TAASLHGVS
+716 TAASLHQVA
-725 LDEVTEDMRR
+725 LDDVTEDMRR

-760 RGEAARFIET
+760 RREAAKFIET

-782 DSTIALAH
+782 DSTIADAH

-840 VKLDRAIREQGFAAQ
+840 VKLDRAIHDQGFAAR

-869 AEELDDFAGAAREL
+869 ADELDDFAGVAREL
-883 MTNAVLLQVPLAVD
+883 MTNAVPLHVPLAVD
-897 AKAGANWRD
+897 AKAGPNWRD
-906 MREL
+906 MREI

>member
-1 LGSAAARGWN
+1 
-11 EGPRRLISMDAS
+11 MDAS

-52 GEPTNAVFGFM
+52 GEPTNAVFGFT

-111 FGRIRE
+111 FDRIRE
-117 LLEVLA
+117 LLEVLG

-141 ARQAEADGFD
+141 ARQAEAEGFD

-164 VTPQVRVLSTNP
+164 VTPHVRVLSTNP

-223 TASTLLATYEDIDD
+223 TASTLLATYDDIDD
-237 IYAHLEDIRPA
+237 VYAHLEDIRPA

-253 DGQEEIAQLSRRLAT
+253 EGQEEIATLSRRLAT

-297 ELQFRNVVERM
+297 ELQFRNVVDRM
-308 GFLQTSTQ
+308 GFLDTSGREDAEALE
-316 VEDEQLQVQPDL
+316 VEPAVVTDAESARPLVEQLTG
-328 VQDAEGAKALAK
+328 AE
-340 QLAEAARVA
+340 RVA
-349 VFPYTRGASW
+349 VFPYTRGSSW

-382 GGPLDALRGWLE
+382 GGALDELKGWLE
-394 DAEAAKAAFDS
+394 DDAAGKAAFDS
-405 KELHSALAS
+405 KELHSALES
-414 RDVALRGVEADLLLA
+414 REVALWGIEADLLLA

-442 DDLAFRRKGLEV
+442 DDLVFRRKGLEV
-454 EPSLPDAQVAGGLMR
+454 EPALPDAQAAGGLMR
-469 PDPEDAAAPA
+469 PDAEDVAVPA

-487 GLADEMDA
+487 GLADEMEA

-521 RRGITLDAGA
+521 RRGIRLDAGA
-531 LGELSR
+531 LSELSR

-549 IYTDA
+549 IYADA

-565 LGTVLFEELGMPA
+565 LGTVLFEELGLPA

-585 YSTASGVLEELVDAN
+585 YSTASGVLEELVDDN

-615 KSTYIDTLPDLAHPS
+615 KSTYIDSLPSLAHPS

-716 TAASLHGVS
+716 TAASLHDVP
-725 LDEVTEDMRR
+725 LDAVTEDMRR

-760 RGEAARFIET
+760 RGEAAKFIET

-782 DSTIALAH
+782 DSTIAQAH

-840 VKLDRAIREQGFAAQ
+840 VKLDRAIRDDGFAAR

-869 AEELDDFAGAAREL
+869 TEELDDFAGVAREL
-883 MTNAVLLQVPLAVD
+883 MTHAVPLQVPLAVD
-897 AKAGANWRD
+897 AKAGPNWRD

>member
-1 LGSAAARGWN
+1 
-11 EGPRRLISMDAS
+11 MDAS

-52 GEPTNAVFGFM
+52 GEPTNAVFGFT

-73 SPDHAAAAFD
+73 APDHAAAAFD
-83 LPGPTFRDEMYEPYK
+83 LPGPTFRDEIYEPYK

-117 LLEVLA
+117 LLEVLG

-164 VTPQVRVLSTNP
+164 VTPHVRVLSTNP
-176 RTGQPLIYDEA
+176 RTGQPLVYDEA
-187 AIADRWGIRPSQ
+187 AIADRWGIKASQ

-223 TASTLLATYEDIDD
+223 TASTLLKDYVDIDD

-253 DGQEEIAQLSRRLAT
+253 EGQEEVAYLSRRLAT

-275 EFDQERTRLWQA
+275 EFDQDRARLWQA

-308 GFLQTSTQ
+308 GFLDTSAREEAEALE
-316 VEDEQLQVQPDL
+316 VEPAV
-328 VQDAEGAKALAK
+328 VTDAEGASALVG
-340 QLAEAARVA
+340 QLAGAARVA
-349 VFPYTRGASW
+349 VYPYTRGASW
-359 SVELL
+359 SEELL

-370 GDETAYVSLDGE
+370 DDETAYVSLDE
-382 GGPLDALRGWLE
+382 AADPLDELRGWLE
-394 DAEAAKAAFDS
+394 DGEAAKAAFDS

-414 RDVALRGVEADLLLA
+414 REVALRGVEADLLLS

-442 DDLAFRRKGLEV
+442 DDLVFRRKGLEV
-454 EPSLPDAQVAGGLMR
+454 EPALPDAQVAGGLMR
-469 PDPEDAAAPA
+469 PDPKDVAAPA

-487 GLADEMDA
+487 GLAEEMDA

-521 RRGITLDAGA
+521 RRGIRLDAGA

-537 EMAEE
+537 EMADE

-549 IYTDA
+549 VYADA
-554 GHEFNVNSPKQ
+554 GHEFNINSPKQ
-565 LGTVLFEELGMPA
+565 LGTVLFEELGLPA
-578 GRRTKTG
+578 GRKTKTG
-585 YSTASGVLEELVDAN
+585 YSTASGVLEGLVDDN
-600 PIVGRVLEYRELSKL
+600 PIVRRVLEYRELSKL

-658 PIRTERGREIR
+658 PIRTARGREIR
-669 RAFVAGREGWTLLAI
+669 RAFVAGREGWALLAI

-697 SEDAAMCEAF
+697 SEDAAMCQAF
-707 ANGHDIHSS
+707 ANGYDIHAA
-716 TAASLHGVS
+716 TAASLHEVS

-760 RGEAARFIET
+760 RREAAAFIET
-770 YFATYPGVKAYM
+770 YFATYPGVKGYM

-840 VKLDRAIREQGFAAQ
+840 VKLDRAIREQGFAAR

-869 AEELDDFAGAAREL
+869 SEELDDFAGVARKL
-883 MTNAVLLQVPLAVD
+883 MTNAVPLRVPLAVD

-906 MREL
+906 MEEV

>member
-1 LGSAAARGWN
+1 
-11 EGPRRLISMDAS
+11 MDAS

-52 GEPTNAVFGFM
+52 GEPTNAVFGFT
-63 NILLRVVEEL
+63 NILLRVIEEL

-83 LPGPTFRDEMYEPYK
+83 LPGPTFRDELYEPYK

-117 LLEVLA
+117 LIDVLG

-135 DVLGTL
+135 DLLGTL
-141 ARQAEADGFD
+141 ACQAEAEGFD

-164 VTPQVRVLSTNP
+164 VTPHVRVLSTNP
-176 RTGQPLIYDEA
+176 RTGQPLVYDEA
-187 AIADRWGIRPSQ
+187 AIKDRWGIRPSQ

-248 IRRRL
+248 FRRRL
-253 DGQEEIAQLSRRLAT
+253 EGQEEVAYLSRRLAT

-275 EFDQERTRLWQA
+275 AFDQERTRLWQA
-287 DVDAVQGLMR
+287 DVDAVQALMR

-308 GFLQTSTQ
+308 EFLDASARDDEEALE
-316 VEDEQLQVQPDL
+316 VEPSV
-328 VQDAEGAKALAK
+328 VTDAEGARALAE
-340 QLAEAARVA
+340 QLAEAERVA
-349 VFPYTRGASW
+349 VFPYTRGSSW

-370 GDETAYVSLDGE
+370 DDETAYVSLDE
-382 GGPLDALRGWLE
+382 AVGPLDELRCWLE
-394 DAEAAKAAFDS
+394 NETAGKAAFDS

-414 RDVALRGVEADLLLA
+414 RGVELRGVDADLLLA

-442 DDLAFRRKGLEV
+442 DDLVFRRKGLEV
-454 EPSLPDAQVAGGLMR
+454 EPALPDAQVAGGLMR
-469 PDPEDAAAPA
+469 PDPEEVAMPA

-487 GLADEMDA
+487 GLAEEMDA

-521 RRGITLDAGA
+521 RRGISLDAGA

-549 IYTDA
+549 IYADA

-565 LGTVLFEELGMPA
+565 LGTVLFEELGLPA
-578 GRRTKTG
+578 GRKTKTG
-585 YSTASGVLEELVDAN
+585 YSTASGVLEGLLDAN

-615 KSTYIDTLPDLAHPS
+615 KSTYIDTLPDLAHPT

-658 PIRTERGREIR
+658 PIRTARGREIR
-669 RAFVAGREGWTLLAI
+669 RAFVAARSGWTLLAI

-697 SEDAAMCEAF
+697 SDDAAMCQAF
-707 ANGHDIHSS
+707 ANGHDIHAA
-716 TAASLHGVS
+716 TAASLHDVP

-770 YFATYPGVKAYM
+770 YFTTYPGVKGYM

-840 VKLDRAIREQGFAAQ
+840 VKLDRAIRQQGFAAQ

-869 AEELDDFAGAAREL
+869 AEELDDFAGVARKL
-883 MTNAVLLQVPLAVD
+883 MTNAVPLHVPLAVD
-897 AKAGANWRD
+897 AKAGPNWRD
-906 MREL
+906 LAEI

>member
-1 LGSAAARGWN
+1 
-11 EGPRRLISMDAS
+11 MDAS
-23 ERPRLVILD
+23 ERPRLVVLD

-38 RAYHAVPRHFATSS
+38 RAYHAVPRHFATST
-52 GEPTNAVFGFM
+52 GEPTNAVFGFA
-63 NILLRVVEEL
+63 NILLRIVDEL

-83 LPGPTFRDEMYEPYK
+83 LPGPTFRDELYEPYK
-98 AHREAPDDMLVAQ
+98 AHRDAPDDALVAQ

-117 LLEVLA
+117 LVEVLG
-123 IPIYD
+123 IPIYE
-128 LEPYEAD
+128 LESYEAD
-135 DVLGTL
+135 DMLGTL
-141 ARQAEADGFD
+141 ARQAEAEGFD
-151 VWLITGDRDALQL
+151 VWLVTGDRDALQL
-164 VTPQVRVLSTNP
+164 VTPHVRVLSSNP

-187 AIADRWGIRPSQ
+187 AIEKRWGIKPGQ

-205 LVGDSSDNIPGV
+205 LQGDSSDNIPGV
-217 KGVGEK
+217 RGVGEK
-223 TASTLLATYEDIDD
+223 TASNLLASYADIDD
-237 IYAHLEDIRPA
+237 IYAHLDDIRPA

-253 DGQEEIAQLSRRLAT
+253 EGQEEVAHLSRRLAT
-268 IVCDVPV
+268 IVCDAPV
-275 EFDQERTRLWQA
+275 EFDAERTRLWQA
-287 DVDAVQGLMR
+287 DVPALHGLMR

-308 GFLQTSTQ
+308 RFLETSAQ
-316 VEDEQLQVQPDL
+316 VEADELEVEPRL
-328 VQDAEGAKALAK
+328 VQDAEGARALAEE
-340 QLAEAARVA
+340 LAGAERVA
-349 VFPYTRGASW
+349 VFPYTRGSSW

-370 GDETAYVSLDGE
+370 GGDTAYVSLDGE
-382 GGPLDALRGWLE
+382 AGPLDELRDWLE
-394 DAEAAKAAFDS
+394 DEAAAKAAFDS
-405 KELHSALAS
+405 KELHSALA
-414 RDVALRGVEADLLLA
+414 RRGVELRGVDVDLLLA

-437 IPRTL
+437 IPQTL
-442 DDLAFRRKGLEV
+442 DDLVFRRRGIEV
-454 EPSLPDAQVAGGLMR
+454 GPGLPDPQVAGGLMR
-469 PDPEDAAAPA
+469 PDPEDVAVPA

-487 GLADEMDA
+487 ALAEELDA

-521 RRGITLDAGA
+521 RRGIRLDGGA

-537 EMAEE
+537 EMGEE
-542 IAELQSG
+542 IAELQSA
-549 IYTDA
+549 IYADA

-565 LGTVLFEELGMPA
+565 LGTVLFEEMGLPA
-578 GRRTKTG
+578 GRKTKTG
-585 YSTASGVLEELVDAN
+585 YSTASGVLEGLVDAN
-600 PIVGRVLEYRELSKL
+600 PIAGRVLEYRELSKL

-658 PIRTERGREIR
+658 PIRTARGREIR
-669 RAFVAGREGWTLLAI
+669 RAFVAGRSGWTLLAI

-697 SEDAAMCEAF
+697 SEDAAMCKAF
-707 ANGHDIHSS
+707 ANGHDIHAA
-716 TAASLHGVS
+716 TAASLHDVS

-760 RGEAARFIET
+760 RREAATFIET
-770 YFATYPGVKAYM
+770 YFATYPGVKTYM
-782 DSTIALAH
+782 DSTIADAH

-840 VKLDRAIREQGFAAQ
+840 VKLDRAIRDEGFAAQ

-869 AEELDDFAGAAREL
+869 SEELDDFAGVAREL
-883 MTNAVLLQVPLAVD
+883 MTNAVPLRVPLAVD
-897 AKAGANWRD
+897 AKAGTNWRD
-906 MREL
+906 LEEV

>member
-1 LGSAAARGWN
+1 
-11 EGPRRLISMDAS
+11 
-23 ERPRLVILD
+23 
-32 AMSLIH
+32 
-38 RAYHAVPRHFATSS
+38 
-52 GEPTNAVFGFM
+52 
-63 NILLRVVEEL
+63 
-73 SPDHAAAAFD
+73 
-83 LPGPTFRDEMYEPYK
+83 
-98 AHREAPDDMLVAQ
+98 
-111 FGRIRE
+111 
-117 LLEVLA
+117 
-123 IPIYD
+123 
-128 LEPYEAD
+128 
-135 DVLGTL
+135 
-141 ARQAEADGFD
+141 
-151 VWLITGDRDALQL
+151 
-164 VTPQVRVLSTNP
+164 
-176 RTGQPLIYDEA
+176 
-187 AIADRWGIRPSQ
+187 
-199 VVDFKG
+199 
-205 LVGDSSDNIPGV
+205 
-217 KGVGEK
+217 
-223 TASTLLATYEDIDD
+223 
-237 IYAHLEDIRPA
+237 
-248 IRRRL
+248 
-253 DGQEEIAQLSRRLAT
+253 
-268 IVCDVPV
+268 
-275 EFDQERTRLWQA
+275 
-287 DVDAVQGLMR
+287 
-297 ELQFRNVVERM
+297 M
-308 GFLQTSTQ
+308 GFLDTSAGEDAEALE
-316 VEDEQLQVQPDL
+316 VEPAV
-328 VQDAEGAKALAK
+328 VTDAEGAQELAG
-340 QLAEAARVA
+340 QLAGAERVA

-359 SVELL
+359 SLELL

-370 GDETAYVSLDGE
+370 GDETAYVSLDE
-382 GGPLDALRGWLE
+382 AAGPLEALRDWLE
-394 DAEAAKAAFDS
+394 DEAAGKAAFDS

-414 RDVALRGVEADLLLA
+414 REVTLRGVEADLLLA

-454 EPSLPDAQVAGGLMR
+454 EPALPDAQVAGGLMR

-506 HDVEMP
+506 HDVELP

-521 RRGITLDAGA
+521 RRGIRLDAAA

-549 IYTDA
+549 IYADA

-565 LGTVLFEELGMPA
+565 LGTVLFEELGLPA

-658 PIRTERGREIR
+658 PIRTARGREIR

-716 TAASLHGVS
+716 TAASLHEVP

-760 RGEAARFIET
+760 RGEAAKFIET
-770 YFATYPGVKAYM
+770 YFATYPGVKGYM
-782 DSTIALAH
+782 DSTIAQAH

-815 RAAAERMAINMPIQ
+815 RSAAERMAINMPIQ

-840 VKLDRAIREQGFAAQ
+840 VKLDRAIRAQGFAAQ

-869 AEELDDFAGAAREL
+869 TEELERLCQDGAGVDDERGAAACAAGGGREGGAELEGYAGAVGGEA
-883 MTNAVLLQVPLAVD
+883 
-897 AKAGANWRD
+897 
-906 MREL
+906 

>member
-1 LGSAAARGWN
+1 
-11 EGPRRLISMDAS
+11 MDAS

-111 FGRIRE
+111 FSRIRE
-117 LLEVLA
+117 LLEVLG

-141 ARQAEADGFD
+141 ARQAEAEGFD

-164 VTPQVRVLSTNP
+164 VTPHVRVLSTNP

-187 AIADRWGIRPSQ
+187 SIADRWGIRPSQ

-253 DGQEEIAQLSRRLAT
+253 EGQEEVAYLSRRLAT

-275 EFDQERTRLWQA
+275 EFDQELTRLWQA

-308 GFLQTSTQ
+308 GFLDTSAR
-316 VEDEQLQVQPDL
+316 EDEEALEVEPA
-328 VQDAEGAKALAK
+328 VVTDAEGAKALAG
-340 QLAEAARVA
+340 QLASAERVA
-349 VFPYTRGASW
+349 VFPYTRGSSW

-370 GDETAYVSLDGE
+370 GDETAYVSLDGAAE
-382 GGPLDALRGWLE
+382 PLVGLRGWLE
-394 DAEAAKAAFDS
+394 DDAAGKAAFDS

-414 RDVALRGVEADLLLA
+414 REVALRGVEADLLLA

-442 DDLAFRRKGLEV
+442 DDLVFRRKGLEV
-454 EPSLPDAQVAGGLMR
+454 EPALPDAQVAGGLMR
-469 PDPEDAAAPA
+469 PDPADVAAPA

-501 LTELL
+501 LTGLL

-549 IYTDA
+549 VYTDA
-554 GHEFNVNSPKQ
+554 GHEFNINSPKQ
-565 LGTVLFEELGMPA
+565 LGTVLFEELGLPA
-578 GRRTKTG
+578 ERKTRSG
-585 YSTASGVLEELVDAN
+585 SFSTASGVLEELVDAN

-658 PIRTERGREIR
+658 PIRTARGREIR
-669 RAFVAGREGWTLLAI
+669 RAFVAGCEGWTLLAI

-707 ANGHDIHSS
+707 ANGHDIHAA
-716 TAASLHGVS
+716 TAASLHEVP

-760 RGEAARFIET
+760 RREAAAFIET
-770 YFATYPGVKAYM
+770 YFATYPGVKGYM

-803 YLPELNSRAFHE
+803 YLPELSSRAFHE

-840 VKLDRAIREQGFAAQ
+840 VKLARAIREQGFAAR

-883 MTNAVLLQVPLAVD
+883 MTNAVPLHVPLAVD
-897 AKAGANWRD
+897 AKAGPNWRD
-906 MREL
+906 MAEI